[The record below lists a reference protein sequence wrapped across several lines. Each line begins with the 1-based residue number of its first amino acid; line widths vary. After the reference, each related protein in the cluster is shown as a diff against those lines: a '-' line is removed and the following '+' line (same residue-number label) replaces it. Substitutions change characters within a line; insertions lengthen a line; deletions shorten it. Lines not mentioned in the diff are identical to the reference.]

1 MQLVDKPNSTFTT
14 PELTRLAAYRAAVA
28 AGFYSDWDGSATCTD
43 TQVLALLLHADGT
56 SDRGVYPFTREE
68 REHLVQNDSHLP
80 LRHSRESGNPG
91 KQGSSGR
98 PGPLLSRG

>member
-56 SDRGVYPFTREE
+56 SDRGEYPFTREE
-68 REHLVQNDSHLP
+68 REHLVQVREKLAAGGYAEDGPADPNSATTNDSA
-80 LRHSRESGNPG
+80 R
-91 KQGSSGR
+91 
-98 PGPLLSRG
+98 